1 MIERDFIAQK
11 TKEYYIMNYIETKL
25 KGAEVS
31 DIKLK
36 KIPLGEKIIVTTS
49 RPSLV
54 VGSKGANI
62 RSLTTYLKKHFK
74 LENPQIEIV
83 EVKNHFLDAAVV
95 AKRIAF
101 SLERFGSARF
111 KGIGH
116 KMMDNVV
123 KAGALGVEI
132 KISGKIPGA
141 RAKNWRFYQGYLKK
155 CGDVSMNGV
164 KTSYASALL
173 KTGIIGI
180 QVRIMPPDV
189 ILPDSVKVLDEPVQ
203 VIESKDIEEDDKKSK
218 KKKVTKKKAI
228 KKKTTKK
235 KVVKKEEAPVEKT
248 IESKDSE
255 PAQEQKKESKPKVEA
270 KPEVKEEAT
279 KVEEEKPVIEEKK
292 KEEVNEEVTE
302 AEKKPVEE
310 VAKVEEKVAEPVVE
324 EAKEEPNNIVEKKN
338 QE

>member
-11 TKEYYIMNYIETKL
+11 TKEYYIMNYIESKL

-116 KMMDNVV
+116 KMMENVLRS
-123 KAGALGVEI
+123 GALGVEI

-141 RAKNWRFYQGYLKK
+141 RAKSWRFYQGYLKK
-155 CGDVSMNGV
+155 CGDVSVNGV
-164 KTSYASALL
+164 KTAYSSALL

-180 QVRIMPPDV
+180 QVRIMPPDI
-189 ILPDSVKVLDEPVQ
+189 ILPDSVVVLDEPVQ
-203 VIESKDIEEDDKKSK
+203 VIESEDLEEKGKKAK
-218 KKKVTKKKAI
+218 KKKSVKKKATKKK
-228 KKKTTKK
+228 TSKK
-235 KVVKKEEAPVEKT
+235 KVVKKEEPVKEEAKPKEKVEENPKVKEEVKEEKAEEKAEEKKPVEKPVDQET
-248 IESKDSE
+248 AEKASEPVDESKVESAPKTEEKPVEETTESKDSE
-255 PAQEQKKESKPKVEA
+255 PAQEQKKE
-270 KPEVKEEAT
+270 
-279 KVEEEKPVIEEKK
+279 
-292 KEEVNEEVTE
+292 
-302 AEKKPVEE
+302 
-310 VAKVEEKVAEPVVE
+310 
-324 EAKEEPNNIVEKKN
+324 
-338 QE
+338 